1 MASNAFQCTKCS
13 AMWTRRT
20 LLQDACPQCGGEIRD
35 VTDTVKGQE
44 FLRIVST
51 PVELRSESLD
61 NQNIYATGP
70 SSLFASH
77 ARRSA

>member
-1 MASNAFQCTKCS
+1 MAQDVFQCTKCS

-20 LLQDACPQCGGEIRD
+20 LLEDACPQCKGEIKD
-35 VTDTVKGQE
+35 VTNTDRGQE

-51 PVELRSESLD
+51 PVEFRSESLG
-61 NQNIYATGP
+61 NQVIYATGP

-77 ARRSA
+77 ARKS

>member
-1 MASNAFQCTKCS
+1 MSSSVFQCTKCA

-20 LLQDACPQCGGEIRD
+20 LLDDACPECKGEIKD
-35 VTDTVKGQE
+35 VTDTAKGQE

-51 PVELRSESLD
+51 PVELRSESLQH
-61 NQNIYATGP
+61 QNIYATGP

-77 ARRSA
+77 ARKS